1 MIQGTDSPPG
11 GVAATCRRGYLSAR
25 REAEERLTHHRD
37 TFTSAQALP
46 RPPIFEVPCGGVGV
60 AANGHLRGR
69 PLRRGYAGAKM
80 CRVRQEGLSLQTTSR
95 THQIEE
101 LGQPLGVTKGEGCA
115 LNGQESFFAP
125 LHDRPTSDSI
135 YLAEQID
142 AKWHS
147 RRLPPSALQHLVDEY
162 GQQQVEDKLREL
174 YGFPPQDALRSAY
187 AYLETMLKEGL

>member
-1 MIQGTDSPPG
+1 MKGQQPMFASG
-11 GVAATCRRGYLSAR
+11 
-25 REAEERLTHHRD
+25 H
-37 TFTSAQALP
+37 P
-46 RPPIFEVPCGGVGV
+46 RPT
-60 AANGHLRGR
+60 A
-69 PLRRGYAGAKM
+69 
-80 CRVRQEGLSLQTTSR
+80 
-95 THQIEE
+95 
-101 LGQPLGVTKGEGCA
+101 
-115 LNGQESFFAP
+115 
-125 LHDRPTSDSI
+125 DSI

>member
-1 MIQGTDSPPG
+1 
-11 GVAATCRRGYLSAR
+11 L
-25 REAEERLTHHRD
+25 E
-37 TFTSAQALP
+37 
-46 RPPIFEVPCGGVGV
+46 
-60 AANGHLRGR
+60 
-69 PLRRGYAGAKM
+69 
-80 CRVRQEGLSLQTTSR
+80 
-95 THQIEE
+95 
-101 LGQPLGVTKGEGCA
+101 PLGVTKGKGCA

-187 AYLETMLKEGL
+187 AYLVTMLREGL